1 MTINTVPTDTVANR
15 LFMEAHYYDPFNFTI
30 NGSSNIWQ
38 WGAIATDPSATETWA
53 NEAWVDS
60 KFEAMKNRFVDQ
72 GVGVIMG
79 EYGAYPKPVYPQ
91 MSTYT
96 NYWAEYVTRS
106 MVQHGL
112 VPMWWDTGGIIDR
125 STGAVRDPALL
136 NAIRNASN

>member
-1 MTINTVPTDTVANR
+1 
-15 LFMEAHYYDPFNFTI
+15 
-30 NGSSNIWQ
+30 
-38 WGAIATDPSATETWA
+38 
-53 NEAWVDS
+53 
-60 KFEAMKNRFVDQ
+60 MKTRFVDQ

-79 EYGAYPKPVYPQ
+79 EYGAYPKPAYPQ

-112 VPMWWDTGGIIDR
+112 VPMWWDTGGMIDR
-125 STGAVRDPALL
+125 TTGAVREPALL